1 MTEDTRQRAAGEIM
15 GRSQKVDIAVNV
27 SFGAGSGHGT
37 QKRFRTWYTLL
48 LWWPDSEMS

>member
-27 SFGAGSGHGT
+27 SFSVTGL
-37 QKRFRTWYTLL
+37 RFLT
-48 LWWPDSEMS
+48 SVF